1 MKQEIGF
8 LTYLSQLEK
17 VPLLTAKQ
25 EKELAILAQS
35 GSNRAKKKLVTANL
49 KLVVKI
55 AASFLYKGL
64 PFQDLIEEGNLGLM
78 RAVDKFDPKKGFR
91 FTTYARWWI
100 MSFIRRA
107 LRSSVS
113 TIRLSAS
120 LIDLISRWK
129 KVNLKLSQELGREP
143 HYDEVVSELH
153 PSPYFL
159 RILKRFLRSD
169 YSHKPNIFPG
179 IVSSELKDF
188 SDQDSPEV
196 DGHLMD
202 EADKKLIQKLLS
214 TISEKEALILSMRY
228 GLDHNKPPLTLRQ
241 VGRKLKMS
249 GEYIR
254 QIEEKALQKL
264 HHVYLFP
271 K

>member
-1 MKQEIGF
+1 MKQEVGF

-35 GSNRAKKKLVTANL
+35 GNNRAKKKLVTANL

-55 AASFLYKGL
+55 AASFLYKGM

-78 RAVDKFDPKKGFR
+78 RAVDKFDSKRGFR
-91 FTTYARWWI
+91 FTTYAR
-100 MSFIRRA
+100 RA
-107 LRSSVS
+107 LRSSVP

-120 LIDLISRWK
+120 LIDIISRWK
-129 KVNLKLSQELGREP
+129 KTGMRLAQELGREP
-143 HYDEVVSELH
+143 HYDEVVAKLNLT
-153 PSPYFL
+153 PYFL

-169 YSHKPNIFPG
+169 HSNKPTVFPG
-179 IVSSELKDF
+179 ITSSELKEF

-196 DGHLMD
+196 DEHLID
-202 EADKKLIQKLLS
+202 ESDKKMIHKLLS
-214 TISEKEALILSMRY
+214 TISGKEALILSMRY
-228 GLDHNKPPLTLRQ
+228 GLDHHKPPLTLRQ
-241 VGRKLKMS
+241 IGKKLKLS
-249 GEYIR
+249 SEGVR

-264 HHVYLFP
+264 HHVYLSQ
-271 K
+271 KK